1 VRCTNTAAEY
11 NNTKKQL
18 REPLPHPVNLDA
30 AYKALPPCVSN
41 FDTVPA
47 QSFCA
52 EISKNLESFRRF
64 GWRSYF
70 RFLRKISMTFEALGL
85 NPSILAALTEAGYTA
100 PTPVQQQAVPAAIE
114 GKDLLVSS
122 QTGSGKTA
130 AFMLPSLHR
139 LAALDAGQQG
149 RTPNQEK
156 QAAQARGERPRFR
169 PAQPKMLVLTPTRE
183 LALQVTT
190 NTAKYS
196 INLRRIKA
204 VSILG
209 GMPYPKQMQL
219 LAKNPEIL
227 VATPGRLIDHM
238 ESGKIDFS
246 QLEILVLDEADRML
260 DMGFIDDI
268 EKIVAAT
275 PASRQTMLFS
285 ATLDGVVGN
294 MARRITK
301 DPLVIQVSSTTSRHE
316 NIAQVVHF
324 VDDLSHKNRLLDHLL
339 RDEAMDQA
347 VVFTATK
354 RDADTIADRLNIAGF
369 SAAALHGDMH
379 QGARNRTLDGL
390 RRGNVKVLVA
400 TDVAA
405 RGIDVPSITHVF
417 NYDLPKF
424 PEDYVHR
431 IGRTGRAGRNGQA
444 VSLVNHAENM
454 HVRRIERFTKQTI
467 PVEVVE
473 GFEPK
478 RSAPPRSAARPGWK
492 PGDGRNAKPG
502 QRSFSKP
509 RSEGGHYR
517 SEGAPF
523 RAEGTEGRPFRSEG
537 NFRKEGGGYRNDS
550 PGYRTERTDSGFR
563 KEGANARERGESNFR
578 SREGSS
584 YNKGP
589 RSDAPRRPW
598 GER

>member
-1 VRCTNTAAEY
+1 M
-11 NNTKKQL
+11 
-18 REPLPHPVNLDA
+18 
-30 AYKALPPCVSN
+30 
-41 FDTVPA
+41 
-47 QSFCA
+47 SF
-52 EISKNLESFRRF
+52 E
-64 GWRSYF
+64 
-70 RFLRKISMTFEALGL
+70 TLGL
-85 NPSILAALTEAGYTA
+85 NPSILKALTDAGYTA
-100 PTPVQQQAVPAAIE
+100 PTPVQEQAVPAAIA

-139 LAALDAGQQG
+139 LAEIEPEAAG

-156 QAAQARGERPRFR
+156 QAASARGERPRFKA
-169 PAQPKMLVLTPTRE
+169 AQPKMLVLTPTRE

-190 NTAKYS
+190 ATEKYGTG
-196 INLRRIKA
+196 IRRIKA

-219 LAKNPEIL
+219 LSRNPEII

-246 QLEILVLDEADRML
+246 QLQILVLDEADRML

-275 PASRQTMLFS
+275 PANRQTMLFS

-301 DPLVIQVSSTTSRHE
+301 DPMVIQIMQAANKHE
-316 NIAQVVHF
+316 NITQRVHF

-339 RDEAMDQA
+339 RDESLDQA

-379 QGARNRTLDGL
+379 QGARNRTLDSM
-390 RRGNVKVLVA
+390 RRGSVKVLVA

-405 RGIDVPSITHVF
+405 RGIDVPTITHVF

-431 IGRTGRAGRNGQA
+431 IGRTGRAGRNGHA
-444 VSLVNHAENM
+444 ISLVNHAEGMN
-454 HVRRIERFTKQTI
+454 VKRIERFTKQTI
-467 PVEVVE
+467 PVNVVE

-478 RSAPPRSAARPGWK
+478 RTAPPRSAARPGWK
-492 PGDGRNAKPG
+492 PGEGRGPKPG

-509 RSEGGHYR
+509 GAPREGAPREGGHFR

-523 RAEGTEGRPFRSEG
+523 RSAEGTT
-537 NFRKEGGGYRNDS
+537 FRKEGGGFRRDS
-550 PGYRTERTDSGFR
+550 
-563 KEGANARERGESNFR
+563 A
-578 SREGSS
+578 
-584 YNKGP
+584 P

>member
-1 VRCTNTAAEY
+1 
-11 NNTKKQL
+11 
-18 REPLPHPVNLDA
+18 
-30 AYKALPPCVSN
+30 
-41 FDTVPA
+41 
-47 QSFCA
+47 
-52 EISKNLESFRRF
+52 
-64 GWRSYF
+64 
-70 RFLRKISMTFEALGL
+70 MTFEALGL
-85 NPSILAALTEAGYTA
+85 HTSILNALTEAGYTA

-139 LAALDAGQQG
+139 LASAPYAGTSG
-149 RTPNQEK
+149 KT
-156 QAAQARGERPRFR
+156 AAQEAQSARARGERPRFR

-190 NTAKYS
+190 NTTKYTS
-196 INLRRIKA
+196 HLRHIKSVA
-204 VSILG
+204 ILG

-238 ESGKIDFS
+238 DQGKIDFS

-260 DMGFIDDI
+260 DMGFIEDI

-275 PASRQTMLFS
+275 PESRQTMLFS

-301 DPLVIQVSSTTSRHE
+301 DPLVIQINTATTKHE
-316 NIAQVVHF
+316 NIAQRVHF

-339 RDEAMDQA
+339 RDETMDQA

-405 RGIDVPSITHVF
+405 RGIDVPNITHVF

-431 IGRTGRAGRNGQA
+431 IGRTGRAGRNGIA

-454 HVRRIERFTKQTI
+454 LVRRIERLTRQPI
-467 PVEVVE
+467 PVEVIE

-478 RSAPPRSAARPGWK
+478 RAAPSRSASRPGWK

-502 QRSFSKP
+502 QRSFSNP

-517 SEGAPF
+517 SEGNPF
-523 RAEGTEGRPFRSEG
+523 AGERKEGGYRNRNEGGFRTEGGFRSDRSDGGFRSERPEGGYRNRNEGGFRSERPAEGGFRNRADGGGFRSEG
-537 NFRKEGGGYRNDS
+537 GFRAERPAEGGFRKEGG
-550 PGYRTERTDSGFR
+550 F
-563 KEGANARERGESNFR
+563 RERGESNFR
-578 SREGSS
+578 NRDRDAGGF
-584 YNKGP
+584 KGP
-589 RSDAPRRPW
+589 RTDAPRRPW
-598 GER
+598 GDR

>member
-1 VRCTNTAAEY
+1 M
-11 NNTKKQL
+11 
-18 REPLPHPVNLDA
+18 
-30 AYKALPPCVSN
+30 S
-41 FDTVPA
+41 
-47 QSFCA
+47 
-52 EISKNLESFRRF
+52 
-64 GWRSYF
+64 
-70 RFLRKISMTFEALGL
+70 FEALGL
-85 NPSILAALTEAGYTA
+85 HASILKALTDSGYTT
-100 PTPVQQQAVPAAIE
+100 PTPVQEQALPAAMA

-139 LAALDAGQQG
+139 LAEMAPAESAG

-156 QAAQARGERPRFR
+156 QAAQARGERPRFKA
-169 PAQPKMLVLTPTRE
+169 AQPKMLVLTPTRE

-190 NTAKYS
+190 NTDKYAV
-196 INLRRIKA
+196 NLRRLKA
-204 VSILG
+204 VAILG

-219 LAKNPEIL
+219 LSRNPEII

-285 ATLDGVVGN
+285 ATLEGTVGN

-301 DPLVIQVSSTTSRHE
+301 DPMTIEIKQAANKHE
-316 NIAQVVHF
+316 NITQRVHF

-339 RDEAMDQA
+339 RDETLDQA

-379 QGARNRTLDGL
+379 QGARNRTLDSM
-390 RRGNVKVLVA
+390 RRGTVKVLVA

-405 RGIDVPSITHVF
+405 RGIDVPTITHVF

-424 PEDYVHR
+424 AEDYVHR
-431 IGRTGRAGRNGQA
+431 IGRTGRAGRNGLA
-444 VSLVNHAENM
+444 ISLVNHSENM
-454 HVRRIERFTKQTI
+454 NVRRIERFTKQSI
-467 PVEVVE
+467 PVNVVE

-478 RSAPPRSAARPGWK
+478 KAAAPRSAARPGWK
-492 PGDGRNAKPG
+492 PGEGRGGKPAG

-509 RSEGGHYR
+509 AYPREGGAPREGGFARDSSHYR
-517 SEGAPF
+517 SEGTPF
-523 RAEGTEGRPFRSEG
+523 RADGAPRPEGGFRREGAPA
-537 NFRKEGGGYRNDS
+537 RKEGGGFRRDS
-550 PGYRTERTDSGFR
+550 
-563 KEGANARERGESNFR
+563 A
-578 SREGSS
+578 
-584 YNKGP
+584 P